1 VCGEASIFRCLACS
15 LPVPNDL
22 LPCEVCGSPLVNDD
36 FWCKDRATKVGI
48 GEDGVCTHCGRNT
61 STIVEDQS
69 EFVPDT
75 EMN

>member
-1 VCGEASIFRCLACS
+1 MLIITLKTLAI
-15 LPVPNDL
+15 L
-22 LPCEVCGSPLVNDD
+22 LS
-36 FWCKDRATKVGI
+36 KVGI